1 MEPTMPSPPSRP
13 ITEDEIRTY
22 QDDGI
27 VCLRGMFDAD
37 TVAMLREAADH
48 DMDQPGPMA
57 HDVTRDGTG
66 RFFADTF
73 VWQHND
79 ALRGFV
85 FDSPAADMAAALLRS
100 RKINLLFDQFLIKMP
115 GTSTPTLWHH
125 DEPYWPVAGTQICT
139 LWIALDEV
147 TRATGAVE
155 YVCSSHRWGKR
166 FKAVSFRD
174 PGLYKEDLPPVPD
187 IEALRAELKLV
198 QFEMQPGDCT
208 VHHGR
213 TLHGAPGN
221 SSTTQKRRAYIVR
234 WMGDD
239 VSYNPRPNL
248 QPMLRD
254 PGIAPGAALDCELFP
269 RVRPL
274 PAAR

>member
-1 MEPTMPSPPSRP
+1 VRA
-13 ITEDEIRTY
+13 Y
-22 QDDGI
+22 QEDGI

-37 TVAMLREAADH
+37 TVAVLRAAADR
-48 DMDQPGPMA
+48 DMVDPGPMA

-73 VWQHND
+73 VWQHLPE
-79 ALRGFV
+79 LRRFV
-85 FDSPAADMAAALLRS
+85 FDSASADIAGALLRS
-100 RKINLLFDQFLIKMP
+100 ARVNLLFDQFLVKMP
-115 GTSTPTLWHH
+115 GTSKPTLWHH

-139 LWIALDEV
+139 MWIALDAV
-147 TRATGAVE
+147 TKATGAVE
-155 YVCSSHRWGKR
+155 YVCGSHRWGQR

-174 PGLYKEDLPPVPD
+174 SNLYKEDLPPVPD
-187 IEALRAELKLV
+187 IDAMRDELSFV

-221 SSTTQKRRAYIVR
+221 SSTSMKRRAYIVR
-234 WMGDD
+234 WMGED
-239 VSYNPRPNL
+239 VRYNPRPNL

-254 PGIAPGAALDCELFP
+254 PGIAPGAPLDCELFP
-269 RVRPL
+269 VVRGATV
-274 PAAR
+274 AA